1 MQQCVSGIYYIN
13 IFHIELGHN
22 LVVTIRFLTGM
33 RIQESS
39 RIIASSLTR
48 GMFQF
53 GTLFLSTSPLNTW
66 LELQKLSIL
75 FFVCWECSID
85 PKNAVVPSVN
95 QTWLAGKPPIYF
107 DDVPIKPSLALHLRV
122 FFSIF
127 SLCLSLSLS
136 PSIAISERLARGS
149 YIYIHRIYI
158 YWYCVFIYF
167 ICFPLYHLCWHVGK
181 HGNPWND
188 FHGNRNGSPSMV
200 SSFRNSWSSSWWEVG
215 PEQKSRGHDKNPCK
229 YIILM

>member
-107 DDVPIKPSLALHLRV
+107 DDVPIKPFLALHLRV
-122 FFSIF
+122 FFPYFLSV
-127 SLCLSLSLS
+127 SLSLSLHRHLRKVS
-136 PSIAISERLARGS
+136 QGFIYIYTV
-149 YIYIHRIYI
+149 YIYIDIVCSYI
-158 YWYCVFIYF
+158 SYVFHCITCVGMWESMEIHGTIFTAIETALPPWSRPSG
-167 ICFPLYHLCWHVGK
+167 IPEAAPGGK
-181 HGNPWND
+181 W
-188 FHGNRNGSPSMV
+188 
-200 SSFRNSWSSSWWEVG
+200 G
-215 PEQKSRGHDKNPCK
+215 PNKNPEAM
-229 YIILM
+229 IRTHASILY

>member
-122 FFSIF
+122 FFPYF
-127 SLCLSLSLS
+127 LSLS

-149 YIYIHRIYI
+149 YIYIYRIYI
-158 YWYCVFIYF
+158 LILCVHIFHMF
-167 ICFPLYHLCWHVGK
+167 STVSPVLACGKAWKSMERFSRQSKRLSLHGLVLPEFLKQLLVGSGARTK
-181 HGNPWND
+181 IPRPW
-188 FHGNRNGSPSMV
+188 
-200 SSFRNSWSSSWWEVG
+200 
-215 PEQKSRGHDKNPCK
+215 
-229 YIILM
+229 